1 MTPAAIAREDATL
14 NSAWSAFIIH
24 LPTFVVTFLALI
36 GINLISYIVGFL
48 IYAVFSQVDPNLGAF
63 ITIAGVMPFAVLNSL
78 ICALFAAIPA
88 IYYAQ
93 GDVVTVSTA
102 FAQLFSRPWRYI
114 FAGILFSVA
123 TLFGYIL
130 CIVPGIAVIL
140 TMPVY
145 INKIFTTDMP
155 ILDAFSSS
163 FAAIYK
169 SENGWSFIGVQIL
182 AVVSIFVLSICTCG
196 LGGIVAIPV
205 ATFYIQNIGYNK
217 GVIS

>member
-63 ITIAGVMPFAVLNSL
+63 ITIVGVMPFAVLNSL

-145 INKIFTTDMP
+145 INKIYTTYMT
-155 ILDAFSSS
+155 IIDAYSSS
-163 FAAIYK
+163 FAAI
-169 SENGWSFIGVQIL
+169 
-182 AVVSIFVLSICTCG
+182 
-196 LGGIVAIPV
+196 
-205 ATFYIQNIGYNK
+205 
-217 GVIS
+217 

>member
-1 MTPAAIAREDATL
+1 
-14 NSAWSAFIIH
+14 
-24 LPTFVVTFLALI
+24 
-36 GINLISYIVGFL
+36 
-48 IYAVFSQVDPNLGAF
+48 
-63 ITIAGVMPFAVLNSL
+63 MPFAVLNSL
-78 ICALFAAIPA
+78 ICALFTAIPA